1 MRGEWVRVGNSGS
14 GGAGSFSLPVYRIE
28 YRNVRLSGNFEW
40 LGGLD
45 LNAALRLLR
54 PKIGRMRL
62 HSGVTI
68 DRFSILRWSWMRGDK
83 LELLD
88 DQSAVEFDDL
98 RLLAEPFN

>member
-1 MRGEWVRVGNSGS
+1 MRGEWVRVGNFGS
-14 GGAGSFSLPVYRIE
+14 GGAGNFSLPVYRSA
-28 YRNVRLSGNFEW
+28 YRNGRLSGNFER

-68 DRFSILRWSWMRGDK
+68 DRLSILRWS
-83 LELLD
+83 
-88 DQSAVEFDDL
+88 
-98 RLLAEPFN
+98 

>member
-14 GGAGSFSLPVYRIE
+14 GEAGSFSLPVYRSA
-28 YRNVRLSGNFEW
+28 YRNVRLSGNFER

-62 HSGVTI
+62 HSGAPV
-68 DRFSILRWSWMRGDK
+68 DKLSILRWSYVRGDR
-83 LELLD
+83 LELLND
-88 DQSAVEFDDL
+88 
-98 RLLAEPFN
+98 